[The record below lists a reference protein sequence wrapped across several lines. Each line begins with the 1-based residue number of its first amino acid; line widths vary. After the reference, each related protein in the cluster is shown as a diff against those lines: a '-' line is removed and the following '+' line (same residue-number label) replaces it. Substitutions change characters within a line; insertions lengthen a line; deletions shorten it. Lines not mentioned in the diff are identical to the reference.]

1 MSYILSLM
9 LFLPAIGAAITYF
22 VGSLRA
28 NYSRYSAVAFSVAEL
43 LLSLYVFASVYL
55 SHVSGFIFQE
65 QLSWIPGLVTYH
77 VGVDGLGAP
86 MLIIAAA
93 LTLFAMLGSFA
104 EIQKMQ
110 RPYYSLLLLF
120 LAATVGVFISLNLI
134 LFYFFWDASLLPMF
148 FFIGIWG
155 GPNRKYAASKF
166 LLFTYGGSVA
176 MLLGFLIY
184 YFSVPSPT
192 FDFLQLLGQ
201 PVPFWIATLSS
212 ALTFIGF
219 GVKLPMVPIHSWLPD
234 AHVEAPTPIS
244 VLLAGLLLKLGGY
257 GILRFNIELFTS
269 VAVKYAWVFI
279 AFGVLTMFYGAIV
292 ALRQTDMKRM
302 VAFTSINHMGFVI
315 LGAFAG
321 LAATAGSSIVY
332 GVEGAVF
339 QMFNHAFAIG
349 LMFTLT
355 GVVKH
360 TFETRDMRV
369 IKGMRYM
376 MPLTSIAMG
385 LGALAAMGAPVFSS
399 FLSEFMVIYGGIH
412 FNSWLWL
419 VVLVPGI
426 TAAYML
432 WMLKR
437 MVFSEKISDLHYADV
452 PPRFFLYMI
461 LYLVPLV
468 VLIVAPGLLLGPVSG
483 FVSEITRGLQG

>member
-1 MSYILSLM
+1 M
-9 LFLPAIGAAITYF
+9 LLLPAAGAAITYIAGRAKESYAKF
-22 VGSLRA
+22 GAVGF
-28 NYSRYSAVAFSVAEL
+28 SALEL
-43 LLSLYVFASVYL
+43 LLSVYVFGSVYL
-55 SHVSGFIFQE
+55 AHASGFIFQE
-65 QLSWIPGLVTYH
+65 QYPWIPGLITYH

-86 MLIIAAA
+86 LLVIAAG
-93 LTLFAMLGSFA
+93 LTLFAVLGSFS
-104 EIQKMQ
+104 EIQAMQ
-110 RPYYSLLLLF
+110 RAYYSLLLLF

-155 GPNRKYAASKF
+155 GPNRKYAAMKF

-176 MLLGFLIY
+176 MLLGFLVY

-192 FDFLQLLGQ
+192 FDFIQLLGQ
-201 PVPFWIATLSS
+201 PVPFWVATLSS
-212 ALTFIGF
+212 ALTFVGF

-269 VAVKYAWVFI
+269 VAIKYAWVFI

-315 LGAFAG
+315 LGAFTG
-321 LAATAGSSIVY
+321 LALLTGASVSY
-332 GVEGAVF
+332 GIEGAVF

-360 TFETRDMRV
+360 VFGTRDMRV
-369 IKGMRYM
+369 VRGMRYA
-376 MPLTSIAMG
+376 MPLTSVAMG
-385 LGALAAMGAPVFSS
+385 VGALAAMGAPLFSS

-412 FNSWLWL
+412 FSPWLW
-419 VVLVPGI
+419 VVVFVPGI
-426 TAAYML
+426 TAAYLL

-437 MVFSEKISDLHYADV
+437 MVFSERSQEMQYQDV
-452 PPRFFLYMI
+452 HSGFFLYMLMYI
-461 LYLVPLV
+461 VPLV
-468 VLIVAPGLLLGPVSG
+468 ILIVLPGLLLGPVAG
-483 FVSEITRGLQG
+483 FVSEVTPGGVG